1 MESKSRARVLK
12 AAIILLFTAALI
24 FTAAACVKR
33 YGREM
38 ALAGEDT
45 LQAAGAMADAA
56 LFIPVLAGELFACK
70 SLLYLLAGEN
80 RSRRR
85 NALNA
90 VILAFSAIM
99 AALPILALTGHR
111 LIPSGAASNGS
122 GSLLLAIQL
131 GLPFALMLVSLLLT
145 IADIARPKH

>member
-1 MESKSRARVLK
+1 MGTKSIARAF
-12 AAIILLFTAALI
+12 IILFFAAALI

-33 YGREM
+33 YGRET

-45 LQAAGAMADAA
+45 LEAAGARADAA

-85 NALNA
+85 NAMNA

-99 AALPILALTGHR
+99 AALPILSLAGIMLV
-111 LIPSGAASNGS
+111 PSGAASNRS
-122 GSLLLAIQL
+122 GSILLAIQL
-131 GLPFALMLVSLLLT
+131 GLPFALMLVTLILSV
-145 IADIARPKH
+145 ADIARPKH